1 MKPSLNEIKKK
12 TIFMVCIVAVLLALL
27 VLRVAYWQ
35 IIRGDELSSKAKA
48 QQQAA
53 LLQPQEI
60 FTTVTVRCL
69 RKVQR

>member
-35 IIRGDELSSKAKA
+35 IIRGDELS
-48 QQQAA
+48 
-53 LLQPQEI
+53 
-60 FTTVTVRCL
+60 
-69 RKVQR
+69 

>member
-48 QQQAA
+48 QQPGQQYCYS
-53 LLQPQEI
+53 LK
-60 FTTVTVRCL
+60 RRYL
-69 RKVQR
+69 RP